1 MLLKDRIFSKGSF
14 ITMKVRKGDKVKI
27 LSGKDRGKIAT
38 VLKVLLSKNKVV
50 VEGVNMVK
58 KHIKPGTVTK
68 EGGIVSIEKPVFA
81 STVMYY
87 NEKEKKAERAGS
99 KYIAGKKTKEV
110 AKPEE
115 VKKKKVSKK

>member
-1 MLLKDRIFSKGSF
+1 
-14 ITMKVRKGDKVKI
+14 MKIKKGDKVKV

-38 VLKVLLSKNKVV
+38 VLKVILSKDKVV

-68 EGGIVSIEKPVFA
+68 EGGIVSIEKPIYA

-87 NEKEKKAERAGS
+87 NEKEKKSERVGY
-99 KYIAGKKTKEV
+99 KKIDGKKFRISKIN
-110 AKPEE
+110 EE
-115 VKKKKVSKK
+115 VLDKKITKK